1 MSSLALGLAM
11 RFLLGGLAVALSGW
25 AGRRLGGLVGGLF
38 AAFPAVYLAALL
50 GVVTAGAPGLGDPEA
65 AGLAVSRGA
74 LVGML
79 ANVVTARAAA
89 GAIGRWGWQK
99 GMAAALAV
107 WGVAAL
113 VIFRVFWML
122 T

>member
-1 MSSLALGLAM
+1 
-11 RFLLGGLAVALSGW
+11 
-25 AGRRLGGLVGGLF
+25 
-38 AAFPAVYLAALL
+38 
-50 GVVTAGAPGLGDPEA
+50 
-65 AGLAVSRGA
+65 
-74 LVGML
+74 ML